1 MGRELDIELWDVTAP
16 TVAEKA
22 RRLAPMLKAV
32 ADESRLA
39 LMLLLAERP
48 RTVRELT
55 ELTGMS
61 QTLVSHH
68 LTPLRE
74 QQLIIASPK
83 GRSNVYSLCCD
94 GLVEPVRLLASLAAT
109 GPDAGQNCS
118 PAPVGSTD
126 GDQHDPNDPLAVE

>member
-1 MGRELDIELWDVTAP
+1 MARELDIELWDVTAP
-16 TVAEKA
+16 TVTEKA

-32 ADESRLA
+32 ADETRLT

-55 ELTGMS
+55 DATGMS

-74 QQLIIASPK
+74 QQLIIATPK

-109 GPDAGQNCS
+109 GPGADCSSASSGPAAAHQPATDALS
-118 PAPVGSTD
+118 
-126 GDQHDPNDPLAVE
+126 VE

>member
-1 MGRELDIELWDVTAP
+1 MWFNESMARELDITLWDVSAP
-16 TVAEKA
+16 TAAERA

-32 ADESRLA
+32 ADETRLT

-55 ELTGMS
+55 DATGMS

-74 QQLIIASPK
+74 QQLITATPK

-109 GPDAGQNCS
+109 GPTQECS
-118 PAPVGSTD
+118 TGVPSTTSTD
-126 GDQHDPNDPLAVE
+126 STA